1 VAVIAA
7 CHFDQV
13 GSPEP
18 ERRLAA
24 MMVTA
29 TECLFSIPD
38 ARMVLGKGQRLAAT
52 VQPPVS
58 KLRRL

>member
-1 VAVIAA
+1 
-7 CHFDQV
+7 
-13 GSPEP
+13 
-18 ERRLAA
+18 
-24 MMVTA
+24 MMVAA